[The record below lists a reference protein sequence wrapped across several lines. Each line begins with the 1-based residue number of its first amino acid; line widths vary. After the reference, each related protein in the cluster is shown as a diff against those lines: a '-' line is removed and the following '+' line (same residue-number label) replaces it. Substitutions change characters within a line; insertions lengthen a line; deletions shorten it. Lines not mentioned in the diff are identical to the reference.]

1 MYVSYWVTIPF
12 WSGFATMGEWRNLY
26 KVRSEQTYTPN
37 HPKNN
42 AEPEH
47 GPVEEEI
54 HKLISTPSRQP

>member
-1 MYVSYWVTIPF
+1 
-12 WSGFATMGEWRNLY
+12 MGEWRNLY